1 MLDHS
6 HISDPEGTGCVRG
19 TICDK
24 CNKILARLENN
35 WRAKMTPEELV
46 DWLPRAAAYIK
57 KHHEN
62 PSGLIHP
69 KERAKLNQ
77 IKRKGTK

>member
-1 MLDHS
+1 
-6 HISDPEGTGCVRG
+6 
-19 TICDK
+19 
-24 CNKILARLENN
+24 
-35 WRAKMTPEELV
+35 MTPKELV

-69 KERAKLNQ
+69 KERSKLNKLKKEQ
-77 IKRKGTK
+77 KEKN